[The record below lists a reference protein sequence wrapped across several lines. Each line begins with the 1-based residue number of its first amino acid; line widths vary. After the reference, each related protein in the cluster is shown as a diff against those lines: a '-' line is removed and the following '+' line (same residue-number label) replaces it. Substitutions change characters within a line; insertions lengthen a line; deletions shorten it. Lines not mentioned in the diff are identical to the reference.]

1 MPFSG
6 SVVKFLVISALRIL
20 ACLRWIR
27 VWGEQVSICQR
38 LISVRIGGPWQLRQ
52 QPSAYKR
59 DNTIFIPQPV
69 HLKAVP
75 AQSHRALACFW
86 SSVGLSTKSSA
97 MQKMTWKAAS
107 PVSQHHLAHQLN
119 SQCLDI
125 RVTLCSFLD
134 LAVPKSLAPLE
145 PVSPTCCVSKA
156 ARSST
161 RKPAVNPTITHH

>member
-1 MPFSG
+1 M
-6 SVVKFLVISALRIL
+6 
-20 ACLRWIR
+20 
-27 VWGEQVSICQR
+27 
-38 LISVRIGGPWQLRQ
+38 
-52 QPSAYKR
+52 
-59 DNTIFIPQPV
+59 
-69 HLKAVP
+69 P
-75 AQSHRALACFW
+75 AQSHGALACFW

-145 PVSPTCCVSKA
+145 PVSLTCCVSKV
-156 ARSST
+156 ARSSA
-161 RKPAVNPTITHH
+161 RKPAVNPAITHHSVWHPFSSSVAQGQRVPQAEWLMQYPGLGHIRRHVGAAWQDVLLQAVTGAVMSRIGPPLEMCH